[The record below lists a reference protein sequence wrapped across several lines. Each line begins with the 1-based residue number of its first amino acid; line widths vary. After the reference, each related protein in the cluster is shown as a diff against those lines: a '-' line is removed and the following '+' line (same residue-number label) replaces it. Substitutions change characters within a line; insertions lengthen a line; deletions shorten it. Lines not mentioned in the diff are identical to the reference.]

1 MSRWFCRPVL
11 GVALLAVVTTA
22 CSVHVTGAPVAGPAS
37 TRSLADPGRIHAED
51 ALGDLTLW
59 NPCSVVIPDELPEE
73 WSTLMY
79 APVAYEYCAMDVT
92 TDGETTAGEVQV
104 GYLYRSTHDL
114 AKYESGKRPGGITVV
129 PVGTEDGACTND
141 IVFAD
146 GIALVVRVLPVSEDD
161 MDVMCDVSEVVADKI
176 IDAVRAGQSETLE
189 LPENSL
195 GGLDPCE
202 VVKASM
208 ITLVPGLTADIEAES
223 QISRHSCW
231 WESADGIMLNVDF
244 NIGYM
249 PEGDSGQTSHGRYT
263 AVSRYDDGDSY
274 SLCAVDGEHVPFE
287 YPTESE
293 LMERV
298 AIWVYLK
305 PGQVEA
311 ACTAASAVANALWPE
326 LPALD

>member
-1 MSRWFCRPVL
+1 MSRWFRRPVL
-11 GVALLAVVTTA
+11 GLALLAVVTAA
-22 CSVHVTGAPVAGPAS
+22 CSVHVTGAPAAGSAS

-51 ALGDLTLW
+51 ALGDLSLW

-79 APVAYEYCAMDVT
+79 TPVAYEYCAMDVAT
-92 TDGETTAGEVQV
+92 EGDTTAGEVQV

-114 AKYESGKRPGGITVV
+114 KEHESGKRAGGITVV
-129 PVGTEDGACTND
+129 RDEEDADACTND

-161 MDVMCDVSEVVADKI
+161 MDAMCDVSDVVADKI
-176 IDAVRAGQSETLE
+176 IDAVQAGQAETLE

-208 ITLVPGLTADIEAES
+208 ITLVPGLTADIEAER
-223 QISRHSCW
+223 QVSRHSCW
-231 WESADGIMLNVDF
+231 WESPDGIMLNVDF

-263 AVSRYDDGDSY
+263 AVTRYDDSDSY

-287 YPTESE
+287 HRSDSE

-298 AIWVYLK
+298 TVWVYLK
-305 PGQVEA
+305 PGQVED
-311 ACTAASAVANALWPE
+311 ACTAASGVANVLWPE
-326 LPALD
+326 LPPLD